1 MSSALQTL
9 NENHKMA
16 EWAARITACRNS
28 GLSMQEWCHANDI
41 CTQTYYRWQ
50 KRLFELAQAQQEVRF
65 AEITPAQ
72 PVPSVSIAVTIRI
85 AGAEAEIH
93 NGADTATVEA
103 VLRVLKSC

>member
-9 NENHKMA
+9 NENHKMD

-28 GLSMQEWCHANDI
+28 GLSVQEWCRSNDI

-72 PVPSVSIAVTIRI
+72 PVPSVGITVTIRI
-85 AGAEAEIH
+85 AGAEADIH

-103 VLRVLKSC
+103 VLRILKSF

>member
-9 NENHKMA
+9 NENQKMA

-28 GLSMQEWCHANDI
+28 GLSVQEWCRANDI

-72 PVPSVSIAVTIRI
+72 PVSSVGIAVTIRI
-85 AGAEAEIH
+85 AGAEADIH
-93 NGADTATVEA
+93 NGADTATVET